1 MEFIEL
7 VIIIAILVTLSNVA
21 SKILPSVPIFFIQI
35 ILGILLGLTEMGQ
48 EIAFE
53 PEMFLVMIIGPLLF
67 REGERADVPEIL
79 KNSKIVLFLAFGGV
93 LMTLFAVGGTLHW
106 LMPTIPLAA
115 CFAFGA
121 ALGPTDAVAVSS
133 LAKRLKI
140 SKNIMHILEG
150 EGLLNDAS
158 GVTALQF
165 AIVALTTGSFSA
177 ANAGFQLLFSS
188 IGGGLVGYLIV
199 WLKRRILRF
208 IEKISA
214 QDVTVYLLIELLLP
228 FAAYLLAE
236 MIGVSGI
243 IAAVVAGVAQAQ
255 RKRRI
260 SLFDAELANISESTW
275 STIVFTLNAL
285 VFLFQTGI

>member
-133 LAKRLKI
+133 LAKPHY
-140 SKNIMHILEG
+140 S
-150 EGLLNDAS
+150 LLS
-158 GVTALQF
+158 
-165 AIVALTTGSFSA
+165 
-177 ANAGFQLLFSS
+177 
-188 IGGGLVGYLIV
+188 
-199 WLKRRILRF
+199 
-208 IEKISA
+208 
-214 QDVTVYLLIELLLP
+214 
-228 FAAYLLAE
+228 
-236 MIGVSGI
+236 
-243 IAAVVAGVAQAQ
+243 
-255 RKRRI
+255 
-260 SLFDAELANISESTW
+260 
-275 STIVFTLNAL
+275 
-285 VFLFQTGI
+285 